1 MSCGWNG
8 LSVKVGSAGRTKV
21 AGTLA
26 DGTRVSATAQLI
38 IVGSQCCIPVV
49 VDRKPYRLAF
59 CLWFGVLRGNVC
71 TPDRLWCHRVE
82 GLGGDVRFG
91 LAKTWQL
98 EEYGPAAFRIDTGAL
113 GELFGDR
120 TYEGYGPDGVS
131 VEQVGTKW
139 RVAGGARPG
148 RVVLGRDGLVD
159 ETKTGGNPSALTLAY
174 RAKEGTFTGAF
185 KYYVPSARGA
195 PVAKPVNVYG
205 VVVDGVGYGT
215 AVVRGKGGVS
225 VMVD

>member
-1 MSCGWNG
+1 M
-8 LSVKVGSAGRTKV
+8 
-21 AGTLA
+21 
-26 DGTRVSATAQLI
+26 SATAQLI

-98 EEYGPAAFRIDTGAL
+98 EEYGPAAFRVDTGAL
-113 GELFGDR
+113 GELFDDW
-120 TYEGYGPDGVS
+120 TYEVYGPDGVS

-148 RVVLGRDGLVD
+148 RVVLDRDGFVD
-159 ETKTGGNPSALTLAY
+159 EAKAGENPSALTLAY

-185 KYYVPSARGA
+185 KYYVPLARGA
-195 PVAKPVNVYG
+195 PVAKTVNVYG
-205 VVVDGVGYGT
+205 VVVEGVGYGT
-215 AVVRGKGGVS
+215 AVVRGKGAVS